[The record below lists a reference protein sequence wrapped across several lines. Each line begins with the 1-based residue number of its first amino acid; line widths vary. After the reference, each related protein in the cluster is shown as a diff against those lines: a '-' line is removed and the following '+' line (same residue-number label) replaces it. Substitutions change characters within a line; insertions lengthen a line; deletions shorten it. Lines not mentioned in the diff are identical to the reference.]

1 MPAITILG
9 LGPGGPDLLTRR
21 AWETIT
27 AAPEIWVRT
36 RQHPALDGLPPSV
49 RVHSFDA
56 LYETLPSFED
66 VYARIVDEILALGQR
81 PEGVLYAV
89 PGDPFVAEATAPEI
103 ARRAREMGIPLTLVG
118 GMSFLEPVWA
128 ALGIDPF
135 PRAALVDALSLGAR
149 HVPDFPPDAPA
160 LIAQIYDRHTASEVK
175 LTLLS
180 VYPDEHP
187 VKLVHAAGTP
197 QETVEALPLYA
208 IDRSP
213 HIGLLTALYI
223 PPLGE
228 ATSFESFHEVV
239 AHLRAPDGC
248 PWDRKQTHQ
257 SLRADLLE
265 EVYEALDALDAADP
279 RALQEELGDLLLHI
293 FLQAQIAAEEG
304 EFRIADVVRGI
315 HTKIVRRHPHVF
327 GDLSLADESE
337 VLANWEKLKAAE
349 RQANGEA
356 AKGKGVLDGV
366 SPALPALA
374 QAQVYQ
380 SRAARVGFDWP
391 EREPVWEKLQEEL
404 EEFRTAGTPEERQSE
419 YGDILMALVNLARW
433 DGIDAETALREA
445 NARFRERFA
454 HIEAQAR
461 AQGRPLDSLSLAEMD
476 ALWNEAKTQGK

>member
-21 AWETIT
+21 AWKAIT

-36 RQHPALDGLPPSV
+36 RRHPALDGLPASV
-49 RVHSFDA
+49 QVHSFDA
-56 LYETLPSFED
+56 LYETLPSFEE
-66 VYARIVDEILALGQR
+66 VYARIVEEVLALGQR

-103 ARRAREMGIPLTLVG
+103 ARRAREMGIPLSLVG

-128 ALGIDPF
+128 ALGVDPF
-135 PRAALVDALSLGAR
+135 PRTALVDALTLGAR
-149 HVPDFPPDAPA
+149 HVPDFPPDVPA
-160 LIAQIYDRHTASEVK
+160 LIAQIYDRYTASEVK

-180 VYPDEHP
+180 VCPDEHP

-197 QETVEALPLYA
+197 QERVEALPLYA

-213 HIGLLTALYI
+213 HIGLLTVLYL

-228 ATSFESFHEVV
+228 ATSFEGFHEVV
-239 AHLRAPDGC
+239 ARLRAPDGC

-265 EVYEALDALDAADP
+265 EAYEALEALDAADP

-304 EFRIADVVRGI
+304 EFRLADVVRGI

-327 GDLSLADESE
+327 GELSLADEDD

-349 RQANGEA
+349 RQANGEVE
-356 AKGKGVLDGV
+356 KGVLDGV
-366 SPALPALA
+366 SAALPALA
-374 QAQVYQ
+374 QAQAYQ

-404 EEFRTAGTPEERQSE
+404 AEFRAAGTPEERQAE

-445 NARFRERFA
+445 NARFRARFA
-454 HIEAQAR
+454 YIEAQAR
-461 AQGRPLDSLSLAEMD
+461 AQGRSLDSMSLAEMD
-476 ALWNEAKTQGK
+476 ALWNEAKAK

>member
-21 AWETIT
+21 AWKAIT

-36 RQHPALDGLPPSV
+36 RRHPALEGLPASV
-49 RVHSFDA
+49 QVHSFDA
-56 LYETLPSFED
+56 LYETLPSFEE
-66 VYARIVDEILALGQR
+66 VYARIVEEVLTLGQR

-103 ARRAREMGIPLTLVG
+103 ARRAREMGIPLSLVG

-128 ALGIDPF
+128 ALGVDPF
-135 PRAALVDALSLGAR
+135 PRTALVDALTLGAR
-149 HVPDFPPDAPA
+149 HVPDFPPDVPA

-180 VYPDEHP
+180 VYPDQHP

-197 QETVEALPLYA
+197 QERVEALPLYA

-213 HIGLLTALYI
+213 HIGLLTALYL

-265 EVYEALDALDAADP
+265 EAYEVLEALDAADP

-304 EFRIADVVRGI
+304 EFRLADVVRGI

-327 GDLSLADESE
+327 GELSLADEDE

-356 AKGKGVLDGV
+356 EKGVLDGV
-366 SPALPALA
+366 SAALPALA
-374 QAQVYQ
+374 QAQAYQ

-404 EEFRTAGTPEERQSE
+404 AEFRAAGTPEERQAE

-445 NARFRERFA
+445 NARFRARFA
-454 HIEAQAR
+454 YIEAQAR
-461 AQGRPLDSLSLAEMD
+461 AQGRSLDSMSLAEMD
-476 ALWNEAKTQGK
+476 ALWNEAKAK